1 MSIFY
6 LQELCSVGWT
16 SAVISPC
23 AFTVICR
30 TKCSIEE
37 MPAGFVAI
45 MLKLLTYVCVSP
57 SFVRSPIMIVPPV
70 ARYVSTCCFSYACN
84 PLWMELSDRFP
95 VCRCCYDIK
104 SSRQEYFFS
113 VLTSWTGRCK
123 LILKGD
129 FGIEAPVCFS
139 HTRSW
144 IHTDR
149 SYNQDDCN

>member
-57 SFVRSPIMIVPPV
+57 SFVLVSNYDSSTCCSIC
-70 ARYVSTCCFSYACN
+70 STCCFSYACN
-84 PLWMELSDRFP
+84 PLWMELSDWFP

-129 FGIEAPVCFS
+129 SGTGRPRMLFAYPELD
-139 HTRSW
+139 T
-144 IHTDR
+144 
-149 SYNQDDCN
+149 Y